1 MKIKI
6 ATEYTQTPG
15 GRFKDEGEFSGEDF
29 RDTLLAPKF
38 QDAISHGEKLVV
50 DLDGGYGY
58 ATSFLDEAFGG
69 LARATKDQRVMDIEL
84 ISDDES
90 RLVEKNSRIH
100 ISVTFRMRNWVK
112 LNYYQWKYYRF
123 KYQGG
128 EVFDK

>member
-1 MKIKI
+1 MDGVAVKIKI
-6 ATEYTQTPG
+6 ATEYPQTPG

-84 ISDDES
+84 ISDDEP
-90 RLVEKNSRIH
+90 RLVEKIH
-100 ISVTFRMRNWVK
+100 EYMK
-112 LNYYQWKYYRF
+112 
-123 KYQGG
+123 QGLG
-128 EVFDK
+128 GK

>member
-90 RLVEKNSRIH
+90 RLVEKFTNTYFGHFSH
-100 ISVTFRMRNWVK
+100 AK
-112 LNYYQWKYYRF
+112 L
-123 KYQGG
+123 G
-128 EVFDK
+128 

>member
-1 MKIKI
+1 MDGEAVKIKI
-6 ATEYTQTPG
+6 ATAYTQTPG

-84 ISDDES
+84 ISDDEP
-90 RLVEKNSRIH
+90 RLVEKIH
-100 ISVTFRMRNWVK
+100 EYIFRSLFACEIG
-112 LNYYQWKYYRF
+112 LN
-123 KYQGG
+123 
-128 EVFDK
+128 

>member
-38 QDAISHGEKLVV
+38 QDAISHDEQLVV

-58 ATSFLDEAFGG
+58 ATSFLDEAYGG
-69 LARATKDQRVMDIEL
+69 LARATKDPRVMDIEL
-84 ISDDES
+84 ISDDEP
-90 RLVEKNSRIH
+90 RLVEKIH
-100 ISVTFRMRNWVK
+100 EYMK
-112 LNYYQWKYYRF
+112 
-123 KYQGG
+123 QGLG
-128 EVFDK
+128 GK

>member
-6 ATEYTQTPG
+6 ATEYNQTPG

-69 LARATKDQRVMDIEL
+69 
-84 ISDDES
+84 
-90 RLVEKNSRIH
+90 
-100 ISVTFRMRNWVK
+100 
-112 LNYYQWKYYRF
+112 
-123 KYQGG
+123 
-128 EVFDK
+128 